1 MLKNL
6 VLLVLLTVTAGCASH
21 NVQVYSQI
29 DRTDKTITVPAG
41 AQGLKGKLKQ
51 ALTADGWKMVVY
63 GGPSVTEGETGAKTK
78 LEQYDT
84 FNSRYQ
90 LTVSSEQFDMCI
102 KGLSPDIIYDIS
114 IIDTKTGAE
123 VLTVNG
129 KGCEPD
135 AVKAFVR
142 ALHGNM
148 DGR

>member
-6 VLLVLLTVTAGCASH
+6 AMLAMFSVLAGCASH

-29 DRTDKTITVPAG
+29 DNANKTITVPAG
-41 AQGLKGKLKQ
+41 AGGLKGKLKQ
-51 ALTADGWKMVVY
+51 ALANDGWKMVVY
-63 GGPSVTEGETGAKTK
+63 GGPSVTEGEVGAKTK

-90 LTVSSEQFDMCI
+90 LTVSSEQFDLCI
-102 KGLSPDIIYDIS
+102 KGLSPDIIYDVS
-114 IIDTKTGAE
+114 IIDTKSGAE

-135 AVKAFVR
+135 AVKAFMK
-142 ALHGNM
+142 ALHGKM
-148 DGR
+148 TG